1 MRVLAFV
8 CAFALWPVLAEA
20 GCQTKNA
27 TQVVQVLG
35 RGIDL
40 NERFK
45 RSVNSGDEAAYKAL
59 RKQNEQYSEETALP
73 CVRRAVELLDHEL
86 EEVLLRKLMEYAVSR
101 QNSAD
106 ETVSKAMAAAYARH
120 PDAVAADIAA
130 LTPARARVLIRSIEA
145 GWLGVKK
152 DLPAAVRQERE
163 GQLKAMRAEQA
174 KRASVK

>member
-1 MRVLAFV
+1 MRALLFV
-8 CAFALWPVLAEA
+8 CAFALWPISAEA
-20 GCQTKNA
+20 ECQTKNA

-45 RSVNSGDEAAYKAL
+45 RSVNSGDEAAYKGL
-59 RKQNEQYSEETALP
+59 RKQNEQYSEEAALP

-86 EEVLLRKLMEYAVSR
+86 DEVLLRRLMEYAVSR

-106 ETVSKAMAAAYARH
+106 ETVSEAMALTFARH
-120 PDAVAADIAA
+120 PDAVAADIAS
-130 LTPARARVLIRSIEA
+130 LTPTGARVLIRSIEA
-145 GWLGVKK
+145 GWLGVKM

-163 GQLKAMRAEQA
+163 EQLKTMRTEQA
-174 KRASVK
+174 KRAPVK